1 MQNLS
6 AQLKKANL
14 STHPPVFRSIAERDT
29 VDFRSIVMDQQQ
41 QATAAD
47 VAGNSTQPRQM
58 QAQPVQPQQPNSV
71 TFQQLAHTVSN
82 IQLAATS
89 TDTIIQDLA
98 FSV

>member
-1 MQNLS
+1 M
-6 AQLKKANL
+6 
-14 STHPPVFRSIAERDT
+14 FRSIAERDT
-29 VDFRSIVMDQQQ
+29 VDFRSVVMDQQQ

-58 QAQPVQPQQPNSV
+58 QAQPTQPQQANVNSV